1 MTTELPE
8 AFTRY
13 ASGRYWGTTPESLLL
28 YNSAAVT
35 DDQRAWDALR
45 RYYDLTVFVT
55 NHRVDWETYVDGIG
69 TVVDGWFDT
78 TTSYLAQYAT
88 PETAQ
93 QFVLGAAYEAEGGV
107 MRLLR
112 LAQEEAADS
121 NGEEPIVLSRRD
133 AKSVAAEADIRMLR
147 SQGVLRAT
155 TEGYRFRHRVIRAL
169 YGSRELNR
177 EAACWA
183 ILARICRARGIADID
198 AIIPPMLDAFDIEP
212 PEAAPT
218 DVDGSLPIY
227 AGDSRVAEFVER
239 VASAEADEVFA
250 AVGDEYRARSTRLA
264 RTTGIKTAND
274 PRETP
279 VWPLTDRQAAVCAL
293 AGRQD
298 LPVATGWLVDDGAA
312 EDRFALHRELAQA
325 GFDVAL
331 DEDLLIFEEPY
342 AGPAD
347 ADAVV
352 EYESYIEKERAEADA
367 IAAAAQQLSGHP
379 TGRWDAQLDALLAE
393 GMAQLD
399 DVTVAPTRFVF
410 SMFDPVHHA
419 DEYEIEEYVGDSPH
433 LRDEVDRIREW
444 REEQPHD
451 ATTFADQVR
460 ETCARPLEADDVAPR
475 LRIMTPWINFI
486 IQEYTAL
493 VQQLLANGVQVQL
506 LLRLPDPGDWNDL
519 KNNFLTR
526 VGDTH
531 GNLSIRTYTR
541 YKRFKNHGQ
550 LRKHKRG
557 ERDDEGDGFVSETG
571 VHAKLYIAG
580 ETDNGEVLA
589 GSANLMENSFYY
601 NPEAGL
607 HSRHPEVIQTAGD
620 YFDLIWELAAPD
632 QIDKSVFTGK
642 TNFEFYPK
650 LYRS

>member
-1 MTTELPE
+1 MTELPE

-35 DDQRAWDALR
+35 DEDRAWAALR
-45 RYYDLTVFVT
+45 RYHDLTVFVT
-55 NHRVDWETYVDGIG
+55 NHRVDWETYIDGIG
-69 TVVDGWFDT
+69 RIVDGWFDT

-88 PETAQ
+88 PQTAQ
-93 QFVLGAAYEAEGGV
+93 QFVLGAAYESEGGV

-112 LAQEEAADS
+112 LAQEAAADS
-121 NGEEPIVLSRRD
+121 DGEQPIVLSRRD
-133 AKSVAAEADIRMLR
+133 TESVAAEGDIRMLR
-147 SQGVLRAT
+147 SLGVLRST
-155 TEGYRFRHRVIRAL
+155 TQGYQFRHNVIRAL

-183 ILARICRARGIADID
+183 ILARICQARGITNVD
-198 AIIPPMLDAFDIEP
+198 AVVPPVLEAFDIGRS
-212 PEAAPT
+212 EAAPT

-227 AGDSRVAEFVER
+227 AGDTRVQEFVDR

-250 AVGDEYRARSTRLA
+250 AIGDEYQARSARLTK
-264 RTTGIKTAND
+264 TTGIRAADD
-274 PRETP
+274 PVDTP
-279 VWPLTDRQAAVCAL
+279 PWPLTDRQAAVCGL
-293 AGRQD
+293 ASRQD
-298 LPVATGWLVDDGAA
+298 LPVATGWLLKDGAA
-312 EDRFALHRELAQA
+312 DDRFALRRELAEA
-325 GFDVAL
+325 GFDAAL
-331 DEDLLIFEEPY
+331 NEDLLVFEQAY

-347 ADAVV
+347 SDAVS
-352 EYESYIEKERAEADA
+352 EYEAYLESERADADA
-367 IAAAAQQLSGHP
+367 IAAAAQQLSEDSA
-379 TGRWDAQLDALLAE
+379 GRWATQREGLLAE
-393 GMAQLD
+393 GMTQLD

-410 SMFDPVHHA
+410 SMFDPLHHA
-419 DEYEIEEYVGDSPH
+419 DEYEIDQYVGDSPH
-433 LRDEVDRIREW
+433 LRDEVDRIRTW

-451 ATTFADQVR
+451 ATTFAHQVR
-460 ETCARPLEADDVAPR
+460 ETCARPLEANDVAPR
-475 LRIMTPWINFI
+475 LRIMTPWINFT

-506 LLRLPDPGDWNDL
+506 LLRLPNPSDWNDL

-526 VGDTH
+526 IGDTH

-541 YKRFKNHGQ
+541 YRRFKNHRQ

-557 ERDDEGDGFVSETG
+557 ELDDEGDGFVSETG

-580 ETDNGEVLA
+580 EPNSGEVLA

-607 HSRHPEVIQTAGD
+607 RSRHPEVIETAGN
-620 YFDLIWELAAPD
+620 YFDLIWKLAAPD
-632 QIDKSVFTGK
+632 EIGQEVYTGK
-642 TNFEFYPK
+642 TNFEFYPRV
-650 LYRS
+650 YRL